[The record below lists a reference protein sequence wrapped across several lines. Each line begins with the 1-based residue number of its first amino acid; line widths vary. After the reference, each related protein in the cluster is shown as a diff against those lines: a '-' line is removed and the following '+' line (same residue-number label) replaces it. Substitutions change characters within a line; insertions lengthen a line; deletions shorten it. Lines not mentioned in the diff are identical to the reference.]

1 MLNCNLNFREQ
12 YYFVVLVLSMLSS
25 SPGKSLMGSSICQ
38 PTSCS
43 RCFDCNT
50 WHSPLCPLPRTWLPV
65 GPALFFARRSQRLL
79 RLKVSC
85 STASQVNSRCKLTR
99 TEVLSEVG
107 AVEMGRQTGKIEET
121 FQTFSVTFRVP
132 YLASPRAL
140 NMFSA
145 EPP

>member
-1 MLNCNLNFREQ
+1 MLNCNLNFLEQ

-25 SPGKSLMGSSICQ
+25 GPGKSLTGSSICQ
-38 PTSCS
+38 PTPCS
-43 RCFDCNT
+43 RCFDHNT
-50 WHSPLCPLPRTWLPV
+50 WHSPLCPLPQTWP
-65 GPALFFARRSQRLL
+65 PMCSALLFARGSQRLL
-79 RLKVSC
+79 RFKVSC
-85 STASQVNSRCKLTR
+85 STVSQANRRWKLTR

-107 AVEMGRQTGKIEET
+107 AVEKVRQTGKIEET

-140 NMFSA
+140 NMFS